1 MNRNKKNR
9 DTRKNRSS
17 AGKSAIPLNALNM
30 SVLPERRENGVPVLS
45 DESVE
50 YAREFVNEN
59 QK

>member
-1 MNRNKKNR
+1 MNDNNR
-9 DTRKNRSS
+9 RTMDPEKMKAWKTNAVVQIHKELPVS
-17 AGKSAIPLNALNM
+17 KVPIP
-30 SVLPERRENGVPVLS
+30 S